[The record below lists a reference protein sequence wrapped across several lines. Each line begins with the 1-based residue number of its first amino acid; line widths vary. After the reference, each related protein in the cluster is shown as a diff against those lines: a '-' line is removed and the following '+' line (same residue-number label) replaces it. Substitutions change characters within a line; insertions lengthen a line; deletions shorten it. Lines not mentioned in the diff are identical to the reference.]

1 MPHPPFDPTM
11 LALAASTAVSATVG
25 LWLWRSRAR
34 AEHRVRALAGEAE
47 QLADQLFASAERL
60 ERQRQLI
67 ENEVDLVVSRD
78 AAGRILLVNEAFA
91 RAAGRPAEAL
101 IGKVFDLDAPHE
113 PAPDAGFGQ
122 ESYAQQLKA
131 PAGDRWIVWSV
142 IPIRDAEGRVVERYA
157 IGRDVTERRKAEAA
171 SEAKSRFLAT
181 VSHEVRTPLNGVLG
195 MADLLRD
202 TPLTA
207 EQTTYVSAIRT
218 SGEALLSL
226 IDEILDFSRIEA
238 GKAGIAEGPFDLHAM
253 AEGVVE
259 LLAPRAQGKDL
270 EIALDI
276 AAVTPRE
283 VVGDGARVRQILINL
298 AGNAVKFTEAGGVS
312 LAVAA
317 DEKGVTFAVADTG
330 PGIRPERLESIF
342 EEFEQAE
349 GGAPAGGA
357 GLGLAISRR
366 LAEQMGGALGATST
380 PGEGSVFT
388 LRLPLRPAVGGA
400 PNPPPDF
407 DLAGKAALVAS
418 GGPYEGRLLAE
429 RLRDI
434 GVDAVL
440 TTDAPDAVAALAARA
455 FDIAIVDCGLGLDA
469 ARDVATAALAAG
481 VRQRLVLLSPY
492 ERRTLGSPA
501 AAGFDGYLVKPVRV
515 RSLHA
520 RLRPEAP
527 APAAAPAIVLNPEAA
542 SLPPLDVLLAEDN
555 DINALLAT
563 KLLEKH
569 GCAVTLVK
577 DGDAALAA
585 LRGGPVYAAAFLD
598 VRMPRRDGRS
608 VAEDLRRHEAL
619 TGRPSVRLAA
629 VTANASADDRRAC
642 LAAGFDAFIPKPLDR
657 AAIAAFVAEVRAAHA
672 LSLLPLREKVAGE
685 A

>member
-1 MPHPPFDPTM
+1 MPHPPIDPIT
-11 LALAASTAVSATVG
+11 LALAASTAASAAAA
-25 LWLWRSRAR
+25 LWAWRGRAR
-34 AEHRVRALAGEAE
+34 AERRAEALAGEAE
-47 QLADQLFASAERL
+47 QLADQLFAAAERL

-78 AAGRILLVNEAFA
+78 AAGRILFVNDAFA
-91 RAAGRPAEAL
+91 RAAGHPAGAL
-101 IGKVFDLDAPHE
+101 VGKAFDFDAPHE
-113 PAPDAGFGQ
+113 PAADAGLGQ
-122 ESYAQQLKA
+122 ESYAQRLKG
-131 PAGDRWIVWSV
+131 PDGDRWIVWSV

-218 SGEALLSL
+218 SGEALLTL

-238 GKAGIAEGPFDLHAM
+238 GKAGIAEGPFDLHAL

-298 AGNAVKFTEAGGVS
+298 AGNAVKFTETGGVRLS
-312 LAVAA
+312 VTA
-317 DEKGVTFAVADTG
+317 DGSGVVFAVSDTG
-330 PGIRPERLESIF
+330 PGIRPDRLDAIF
-342 EEFEQAE
+342 EEFEQAD
-349 GGAPAGGA
+349 GAGAAPGGGA

-366 LAEQMGGALGATST
+366 LAEQMGGALTAAST

-407 DLAGKAALVAS
+407 DLDGKAALIVS
-418 GGPYEGRLLAE
+418 GGPYEGRLLTE
-429 RLRDI
+429 RLRDL
-434 GVDAVL
+434 GVDAILVA
-440 TTDAPDAVAALAARA
+440 DAATAAAALAARA
-455 FDIAIVDCGLGLDA
+455 FDIAIVDCSLGLDV
-469 ARDVATAALAAG
+469 ARHIASAALAAG

-527 APAAAPAIVLNPEAA
+527 LVADAPSIVPPMGEAP
-542 SLPPLDVLLAEDN
+542 PPTLRVLLAEDN

-577 DGDAALAA
+577 DGEAALAA
-585 LRGGPVYAAAFLD
+585 LTDGPPYAAAFLD
-598 VRMPRRDGRS
+598 VRMPRRDGRA
-608 VAEDLRRHEAL
+608 VAEALRRIEAA
-619 TGRPSVRLAA
+619 TGRPPARLAA
-629 VTANASADDRRAC
+629 VTANASAEDRRAC

-657 AAIAAFVAEVRAAHA
+657 AAISAFVADVRAAQDA
-672 LSLLPLREKVAGE
+672 RA